1 MKILTNDNNEYFGLV
16 SDYKN
21 GNAFREAIVADGAE
35 GKIAIIA
42 TIHMRPLTDHELSE
56 EGDYSTYA
64 PGHWIPVDVPC
75 ETSDVF
81 YHAVE
86 TDIPVVE
93 EVIDTNGIEGVYL
106 GDNLSKEK
114 EFTPYIEGFEFRDSD
129 GTIDDGLNFNT
140 EHNQQRTEEIK
151 EEE

>member
-1 MKILTNDNNEYFGLV
+1 MEILTNDNNEYFGLV

-21 GNAFREAIVADGAE
+21 GNAFRDAIIANGAE

-42 TIHMRPLTDHELSE
+42 TLNMRPLTDHELSE
-56 EGDYSTYA
+56 GGDYW
-64 PGHWIPVDVPC
+64 GHNDRHWIPVDVPC

-86 TDIPVVE
+86 TEIPVVE
-93 EVIDTNGIEGVYL
+93 EEVEEEIVLSTDEQIEE
-106 GDNLSKEK
+106 NLFKE
-114 EFTPYIEGFEFRDSD
+114 ENDFVFHNND
-129 GTIDDGLNFNT
+129 GTEDEF
-140 EHNQQRTEEIK
+140 K

>member
-1 MKILTNDNNEYFGLV
+1 MRILTNDNNEYFGLV

-42 TIHMRPLTDHELSE
+42 TINMRPLTDHELSE
-56 EGDYSTYA
+56 EGEYSTYE
-64 PGHWIPVDVPC
+64 PGHWIPVDVSC

-86 TDIPVVE
+86 TEIPVVE
-93 EVIDTNGIEGVYL
+93 EVAEVVTV
-106 GDNLSKEK
+106 GDNLFKE
-114 EFTPYIEGFEFRDSD
+114 ELVVENVDGNNGFKFHDND
-129 GTIDDGLNFNT
+129 GTEDD
-140 EHNQQRTEEIK
+140 IK
-151 EEE
+151 NDTVEDDLPF

>member
-1 MKILTNDNNEYFGLV
+1 MEILTNDNNYYGLAT
-16 SDYKN
+16 DYKN
-21 GNAFREAIVADGAE
+21 GNGFRDAIVAGGAK

-42 TIHMRPLTDHELSE
+42 MIPMIPTETD
-56 EGDYSTYA
+56 
-64 PGHWIPVDVPC
+64 WIPVDVSC
-75 ETSDVF
+75 ETSEIF

-106 GDNLSKEK
+106 GDNLFKEK
-114 EFTPYIEGFEFRDSD
+114 EFTPYVEGFEFRDSD
-129 GTIDDGLNFNT
+129 GTIDDELDFNT
-140 EHNQQRTEEIK
+140 EYNQQRTEEIK